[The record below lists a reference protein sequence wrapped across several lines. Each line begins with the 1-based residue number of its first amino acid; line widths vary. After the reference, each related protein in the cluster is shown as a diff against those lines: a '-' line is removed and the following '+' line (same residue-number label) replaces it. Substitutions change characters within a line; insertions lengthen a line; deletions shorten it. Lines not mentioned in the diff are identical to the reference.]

1 MALNRDQ
8 HRALR
13 LLADAPNGATATIML
28 ARGFTISLL
37 DDLVLR
43 GLATAEKRATRVG
56 RRASRTTKQ
65 FARRGTDDVNKSRTL
80 YIKRPSDRKGLSGAP
95 ALRPAARIGR
105 ETPATRMPTGSSLA
119 GC

>member
-43 GLATAEKRATRVG
+43 GAGDDGKACHARGAAADQGDVADDHRG
-56 RRASRTTKQ
+56 WAAGAWMMGWRRNVSFRQFRTYPWY
-65 FARRGTDDVNKSRTL
+65 G
-80 YIKRPSDRKGLSGAP
+80 I
-95 ALRPAARIGR
+95 
-105 ETPATRMPTGSSLA
+105 
-119 GC
+119 